1 MANNYE
7 EIVRQWYNRLR
18 PEFLR
23 RLTARYSSLTLYD
36 AENLYQ
42 DAFIAVQKNI
52 MEGRVRENTSW
63 SSYIMT
69 IGMNLAN
76 HEIRKKGITD
86 SLDEETEEDKV
97 PRKVPDILKV
107 LPTNEYDSLYDDPEA
122 KVLLG
127 EELSHT
133 PEPCN
138 SIILLYYYEDLSMK
152 EIAERVGLKNAIT
165 AKSKKSQCMTD
176 LMHRVERTFKNA
188 GFDVKLK
195 KRNRNGRN

>member
-1 MANNYE
+1 MEHNYE
-7 EIVRQWYNRLR
+7 EIVREWYNRLQ

-76 HEIRKKGITD
+76 HEMRGVGITD
-86 SLDEETEEDKV
+86 SIDDGYTDDKGDVISPTAHKVEEKYQELLSLD
-97 PRKVPDILKV
+97 
-107 LPTNEYDSLYDDPEA
+107 NASLYSDPEA
-122 KVLLG
+122 QALLG
-127 EELSHT
+127 EELAHT

-138 SIILLYYYEDLSMK
+138 SIIKLYYYSDYSMD
-152 EIAERVGLKNAIT
+152 EIAEEMGYKNSTT
-165 AKSKKSQCMTD
+165 AKSKKSQCMKD
-176 LMHRVERTFKNA
+176 LIRRVKTSFSRA
-188 GFDVKLK
+188 GLLD
-195 KRNRNGRN
+195 

>member
-1 MANNYE
+1 MEHNYE
-7 EIVRQWYNRLR
+7 EIVREWYNRLR
-18 PEFLR
+18 PEFFR

-42 DAFIAVQKNI
+42 DTFIAVQKNI

-76 HEIRKKGITD
+76 HEMRGVKVTSSIDEDYTD
-86 SLDEETEEDKV
+86 AQGEAFSPTAQKVEQKYQELLSDEDAS
-97 PRKVPDILKV
+97 
-107 LPTNEYDSLYDDPEA
+107 SLYSDPEA
-122 KVLLG
+122 QALLG

-138 SIILLYYYEDLSMK
+138 SILRLFYYSGYSMD
-152 EIAERVGLKNAIT
+152 EIAEEVGYKNSTT
-165 AKSKKSQCMTD
+165 AKTKKRQCLKD
-176 LMHRVERTFKNA
+176 LIGRVEASFSRA
-188 GFDVKLK
+188 GLLD
-195 KRNRNGRN
+195 

>member
-1 MANNYE
+1 MEHNYE
-7 EIVRQWYNRLR
+7 EIVREWYNRLR

-42 DAFIAVQKNI
+42 DAFLAVQKNI

-76 HEIRKKGITD
+76 HEMRGAGVTD
-86 SLDEETEEDKV
+86 SIDEGYVDDEGEVLSPTAHKAEEKYQELLSLDDAS
-97 PRKVPDILKV
+97 
-107 LPTNEYDSLYDDPEA
+107 SLYSDPEA
-122 KVLLG
+122 QALLG
-127 EELSHT
+127 EELAHT

-138 SIILLYYYEDLSMK
+138 SIIRLYYYSDYSMD
-152 EIAERVGLKNAIT
+152 EIAEEVGYKNST
-165 AKSKKSQCMTD
+165 TTKSKKSQCMKD
-176 LMHRVERTFKNA
+176 LIRRIKASFSRA
-188 GFDVKLK
+188 GFLD
-195 KRNRNGRN
+195 

>member
-1 MANNYE
+1 MEHNYE
-7 EIVRQWYNRLR
+7 EIVREWYNRLR

-76 HEIRKKGITD
+76 HEMRGVGITD
-86 SLDEETEEDKV
+86 SIDDGYTDDEGEIFSPTAHKAEEKYQELLSLDDAS
-97 PRKVPDILKV
+97 
-107 LPTNEYDSLYDDPEA
+107 SLYSDPEA
-122 KVLLG
+122 QVLLAMP
-127 EELSHT
+127 S
-133 PEPCN
+133 
-138 SIILLYYYEDLSMK
+138 
-152 EIAERVGLKNAIT
+152 
-165 AKSKKSQCMTD
+165 
-176 LMHRVERTFKNA
+176 
-188 GFDVKLK
+188 
-195 KRNRNGRN
+195 

>member
-1 MANNYE
+1 MEHNYE
-7 EIVRQWYNRLR
+7 EIVREWYNRLR

-76 HEIRKKGITD
+76 HEMREVGVTD
-86 SLDEETEEDKV
+86 SIDEGYVDDEGEVFSPTAHKAEEKYQELLSLDEA
-97 PRKVPDILKV
+97 L
-107 LPTNEYDSLYDDPEA
+107 SLYSDPEA
-122 KVLLG
+122 QALLG
-127 EELSHT
+127 EELAHT

-138 SIILLYYYEDLSMK
+138 SIIKLYYYSDYSMD
-152 EIAERVGLKNAIT
+152 EIAEEVGYKNSTT
-165 AKSKKSQCMTD
+165 AKSKKSQCMKD
-176 LMHRVERTFKNA
+176 LIRRVKASFSRA
-188 GFDVKLK
+188 GFLD
-195 KRNRNGRN
+195 

>member
-1 MANNYE
+1 MEHNYE
-7 EIVRQWYNRLR
+7 EIVREWYNRLR

-63 SSYIMT
+63 NSYIMT

-76 HEIRKKGITD
+76 HEMRGVGITD
-86 SLDEETEEDKV
+86 SIDNGYTDDEGEIFSPTAHKAEKKYQELLSLDDAS
-97 PRKVPDILKV
+97 
-107 LPTNEYDSLYDDPEA
+107 SLYSDPEA
-122 KVLLG
+122 QALLG
-127 EELSHT
+127 EELKHT

-138 SIILLYYYEDLSMK
+138 SIIKLYYYSDYSME
-152 EIAERVGLKNAIT
+152 EIAEEVGYKNSTT
-165 AKSKKSQCMTD
+165 AKSKKSQCMKD
-176 LMHRVERTFKNA
+176 LIRRVKASFLRA
-188 GFDVKLK
+188 GFLD
-195 KRNRNGRN
+195 